1 MPVRDE
7 PDSSRPQARRRAR
20 YLVLPAIALAL
31 LTFAGLIYRNL
42 TDAERIRAL
51 AESYLEQ
58 YVHGRVKVGSASF
71 SILGGIQLSDV
82 VVTGA
87 SRRLKPAARD
97 GESGSQ
103 DDSSGKENSGLSV
116 ITCPRIEIAHNP
128 WAALLGRLSIESLV
142 VFEPTLSIVHGC
154 ETSSPG
160 LAGLFR
166 RPAPPSDSKKSIQP
180 STIELRDARVRV
192 HECDGG
198 TRRMVEDLTITV
210 RARRSEHDA
219 LLYDVVWHS
228 AEAQPASGHAQLDLR
243 SGSVRNV
250 RGGTPAIGLEAFLFL
265 AEGAYPGAREWGEL
279 MGLQGRVRAR
289 DYDLIGQSD
298 GGRDRFAVIE
308 LSDASVSIPI
318 DREERSLAPQERTL
332 RLEQAHGTMVID
344 RETVTVS
351 LDGLFHGSPCSVTA
365 TLGVGF
371 ERLCSPDEIDFEVT
385 MSVRGFEL
393 PGYDDD
399 APGGTIRW
407 VNRRPELA
415 RFLRDFDPRGR
426 VDVELEVSKRAGAQE
441 PIVLRRVRVT
451 ANGAD
456 ASCRFL
462 PYRLYELRGTVEYT
476 AQGGIQAQ
484 LRGARDGG
492 LYSIDAWLEGLDR
505 CSAANVS
512 IVGTGIPI
520 NRALV
525 QAMPERFR
533 EIVESLQPAGVVDVG
548 LSLTRPA
555 CGQGVASDWRSHTV
569 VSFDDL
575 SALGTALPSPL
586 EAFSGSIV
594 FDGDRVEL
602 RDIAGPIGQGRVEA
616 NGVIHLATT
625 GVADV
630 DVTIQGWDIPID
642 DSLLSALP
650 AHLQDFLESAGV
662 SGTFDLETLVG
673 FDPASARLTQSSRIH
688 LKEVS
693 FHPEHWPTGV
703 ESVQGVV
710 RILDQ
715 QVVLEELTGRFQ
727 EATVSA
733 DGVIS
738 WSGAERSTNLTV
750 RARDLRLDER
760 LVESLPQTWRAAIGE
775 WRIESPIEVELQV
788 RESTTSLGKTA
799 SLDVQG
805 IVRLHDAVIRHP
817 SFALPLEGVRGE
829 VVFDSAG
836 LRGPNLVGRYGSA
849 SVRAALEIEPT
860 VVGHQGGLTLT
871 ATGLSPDDIRGLLP
885 EGRRSTWDQLRP
897 LGTVDVH
904 IERLE
909 CTAEQG
915 AASPLCSIEGSL
927 FFHDVSLPGIAS
939 MEHLSGTLTGS
950 GSLKDSRGGSA
961 LSGNLSFSSM
971 SILGRKLTR
980 LESDWSFLYTESGP
994 SRLALDRI
1002 QAELYN
1008 GALTGR
1014 FEAMFLQ
1021 DRIAYNLRTTAQGVD
1036 LKPFVRTDRRLRPVN
1051 DSPAELQ
1058 GVADI
1063 HLYASG
1069 ILGDPSARRG
1079 GGRFVIREG
1088 RLFRLPIMLAILNV
1102 LNLSIPEQGVFQD
1115 AQSSFFIV
1123 GNDIQL
1129 QDLLL
1134 QSDVLSLAGS
1144 GTLSLPDG
1152 GVDLTLVHVSGRRG
1166 ARVPLLTDLLEQA
1179 SRELIEL
1186 HVTGPLYQPTVR
1198 ARPLRTL
1205 SDELKR
1211 LFQKKKSNR
1220 AGSGGF

>member
-1 MPVRDE
+1 
-7 PDSSRPQARRRAR
+7 
-20 YLVLPAIALAL
+20 
-31 LTFAGLIYRNL
+31 
-42 TDAERIRAL
+42 
-51 AESYLEQ
+51 
-58 YVHGRVKVGSASF
+58 
-71 SILGGIQLSDV
+71 
-82 VVTGA
+82 
-87 SRRLKPAARD
+87 
-97 GESGSQ
+97 
-103 DDSSGKENSGLSV
+103 
-116 ITCPRIEIAHNP
+116 
-128 WAALLGRLSIESLV
+128 
-142 VFEPTLSIVHGC
+142 
-154 ETSSPG
+154 
-160 LAGLFR
+160 
-166 RPAPPSDSKKSIQP
+166 
-180 STIELRDARVRV
+180 
-192 HECDGG
+192 
-198 TRRMVEDLTITV
+198 
-210 RARRSEHDA
+210 RRSQHDA
-219 LLYDVVWHS
+219 FLYDVVWHS
-228 AEAQPASGHAQLDLR
+228 AEAQASSGHAQMDLR
-243 SGSVRNV
+243 TGSVRNV

-318 DREERSLAPQERTL
+318 DRDERRLAPQERTL

-371 ERLCSPDEIDFEVT
+371 ERLCSPDDIDFEVT

-476 AQGGIQAQ
+476 AQGGIQVQ

-492 LYSIDAWLEGLDR
+492 LYSIDASLEGLDR
-505 CSAANVS
+505 CSAADVS

-520 NRALV
+520 NQALV

-548 LSLTRPA
+548 LSLTRSA
-555 CGQGVASDWRSHTV
+555 CGQGVATGWRSHTV
-569 VSFDDL
+569 VSFGDL
-575 SALGTALPSPL
+575 SALGSALPRPL

-616 NGVIHLATT
+616 NGVIHLAASGIT
-625 GVADV
+625 DV

-650 AHLQDFLESAGV
+650 AHLQDFLGSAGV

-673 FDPASARLTQSSRIH
+673 FDPASARLTQRSRIH
-688 LKEVS
+688 LKEIS

-703 ESVQGVV
+703 ESVRGVV

-727 EATVSA
+727 EAAVSA

-738 WSGAERSTNLTV
+738 WSGDERSTDLTV
-750 RARDLRLDER
+750 RVRGLRLDER

-849 SVRAALEIEPT
+849 SVRAAIEIEPT
-860 VVGHQGGLTLT
+860 VAGYQGGLTLT

-909 CTAEQG
+909 CAAEQG

-927 FFHDVSLPGIAS
+927 FFQDVSLPGIAS
-939 MEHLSGTLTGS
+939 MEHLTGTLTGS

-1021 DRIAYNLRTTAQGVD
+1021 DRIAYNL
-1036 LKPFVRTDRRLRPVN
+1036 
-1051 DSPAELQ
+1051 
-1058 GVADI
+1058 
-1063 HLYASG
+1063 
-1069 ILGDPSARRG
+1069 
-1079 GGRFVIREG
+1079 
-1088 RLFRLPIMLAILNV
+1088 
-1102 LNLSIPEQGVFQD
+1102 
-1115 AQSSFFIV
+1115 
-1123 GNDIQL
+1123 
-1129 QDLLL
+1129 
-1134 QSDVLSLAGS
+1134 
-1144 GTLSLPDG
+1144 
-1152 GVDLTLVHVSGRRG
+1152 
-1166 ARVPLLTDLLEQA
+1166 
-1179 SRELIEL
+1179 
-1186 HVTGPLYQPTVR
+1186 
-1198 ARPLRTL
+1198 
-1205 SDELKR
+1205 
-1211 LFQKKKSNR
+1211 
-1220 AGSGGF
+1220 